1 MGSRT
6 ISKSVA
12 KVKNARKPKSLTKEL
27 MDKAIRHIATEI
39 IAAKPDVNGRTPRGF
54 AEKLLSEAKESL
66 PKITMNKINYAITK
80 LKKQL
85 KNGALNITGS
95 NISSLTDDNNPGTV
109 HDSNSDDESLNTKL
123 TSQYSS
129 NNSDAFGSNDC
140 SSSNSNSANLFLPDD
155 VIASKKTTALQ
166 GGHTSNNSDVFGSND
181 HSSSN
186 SNGARYLFLPD
197 NVIASKKNNC
207 FTR

>member
-1 MGSRT
+1 
-6 ISKSVA
+6 
-12 KVKNARKPKSLTKEL
+12 

-39 IAAKPDVNGRTPRGF
+39 IAANPDVNGRTPRGF

>member
-1 MGSRT
+1 M
-6 ISKSVA
+6 
-12 KVKNARKPKSLTKEL
+12 E
-27 MDKAIRHIATEI
+27 KAIQHIATEI
-39 IAAKPDVNGRTPRGF
+39 IVAKPDVNGRTPRGF

-85 KNGALNITGS
+85 KNGALNVTGS

-129 NNSDAFGSNDC
+129 NNSDVSDSNDHF
-140 SSSNSNSANLFLPDD
+140 SSNSSGVN
-155 VIASKKTTALQ
+155 
-166 GGHTSNNSDVFGSND
+166 
-181 HSSSN
+181 
-186 SNGARYLFLPD
+186 LFLPD
-197 NVIASKKNNC
+197 NVIASKKQLLYKVAVVVITLM
-207 FTR
+207 FLVPTEIVLVLIPIAQDI

>member
-166 GGHTSNNSDVFGSND
+166 GGRTSNNSDVFGSND

>member
-1 MGSRT
+1 M
-6 ISKSVA
+6 
-12 KVKNARKPKSLTKEL
+12 E
-27 MDKAIRHIATEI
+27 KAIRHIATEI

-66 PKITMNKINYAITK
+66 PKITMNKINYEITK

-85 KNGALNITGS
+85 KNGALNVSGS

-129 NNSDAFGSNDC
+129 NNSDVSDSIDHF
-140 SSSNSNSANLFLPDD
+140 SSNSSGANLFLPD

-166 GGHTSNNSDVFGSND
+166 GGRSSNNSDVFGSNGD
-181 HSSSN
+181 HSN
-186 SNGARYLFLPD
+186 SNSNCARYLFPPD
-197 NVIASKKNNC
+197 DVIASKK
-207 FTR
+207 TLLYKVTVQKVLLMRP